1 MYFIQGIH
9 LRTYRIFIVRVYK
22 NWEILIFKEVNTI
35 SSGNNVIFT
44 GQLGSYS
51 SVTTADQSVTLYSEY
66 FDEKC
71 HSSAGAISE
80 TDYNYIQGCEVLER
94 LKTDSPFTIFEVGYG
109 VGLGAIRTF
118 ELSRHKQPAQI
129 SFISCELDEELVKW
143 TIQNQKHPLIQ
154 TLEKVLIDGEIYYQS
169 KLDHFTLTIII
180 GDIREKFSKAMHD
193 LATAPLMAIYQD
205 AFSPKKNPSLWTKE
219 WFTELKEHSDERCIL
234 STYSAAMGVRK
245 ALMEANWNV
254 FRREGYGEKRSTTIA
269 RSDLPMKEQFRDN
282 ILRSPDLCLE
292 DKLIFSYR

>member
-1 MYFIQGIH
+1 
-9 LRTYRIFIVRVYK
+9 
-22 NWEILIFKEVNTI
+22 
-35 SSGNNVIFT
+35 
-44 GQLGSYS
+44 
-51 SVTTADQSVTLYSEY
+51 
-66 FDEKC
+66 
-71 HSSAGAISE
+71 
-80 TDYNYIQGCEVLER
+80 
-94 LKTDSPFTIFEVGYG
+94 
-109 VGLGAIRTF
+109 
-118 ELSRHKQPAQI
+118 
-129 SFISCELDEELVKW
+129 
-143 TIQNQKHPLIQ
+143 
-154 TLEKVLIDGEIYYQS
+154 
-169 KLDHFTLTIII
+169 
-180 GDIREKFSKAMHD
+180 MHD